1 MPSCQDKYTT
11 LLDLARQAKIISG
24 NTACF
29 DGKIQVGIPFSGYPT
44 GVDLTTIV
52 NLGVISQEDAVFSS
66 STATT
71 IFDVANSASTTY
83 NPIFDPYSEDT
94 WTNPLFSANTVSL
107 NLPITSFSADTQ
119 TVGPFWTLT
128 QTGMTGDNVIGTQY
142 TGYTI
147 QYGFFSV
154 TPIFEDY
161 YTGFTTAQQITY
173 SAGTLDYKGPLD
185 YLHSRED
192 ATVENR
198 LTTKKLKV
206 TGGASAST
214 IGYVL
219 TQIDEEGNADWV
231 YNSPES
237 GSTITAFDY
246 NNNNTFT
253 ITDGEGN
260 TFSAT
265 INEMSGL
272 TINGDLTVTG
282 DTQLDGDLIVEGQT
296 TLRGQTTIGN
306 SFGDSVDIVARVN
319 ADIVPVFD
327 DNVSLGSNVRFWKNL
342 YVHNIT
348 GGTLNLYS
356 GLTTNNSGT
365 EILVRNTATGQI
377 EKRDVSTIGVDT
389 MYWTSGSSGNYSI
402 KTINDS
408 GLDSTG
414 DYSAAGGYNTNTNGD
429 TSFIYSKNS
438 TTNSDN
444 SVILGGTD
452 SLINTGSTNSG
463 IFVGS
468 GNTIGNNFHDS
479 VIIGGDDN
487 SIEIV
492 DGTPCGCPC
501 GFYYDPIASKCVSY
515 EDSLSPST
523 GYVVGGIIANA
534 AFSAYGARFCT
545 PNSYTDCW
553 EPGAGGQMGTNYFR
567 INQFFTAEDKA
578 LQFFGTGSTTT
589 GRLNEIGVWGVG
601 LPNNEW
607 LGFSRCFTLPSD
619 GQYLFALAGD
629 NQIRATVDGE
639 VIVENPYNGS
649 TTDVNNFRTWWVW
662 PIDFIAGQ
670 HNIILEGKNNSGAAG
685 FGCEIIGPFP
695 SDTFVNP
702 IDFNIFTGQTGVD
715 VYTANTV
722 FSSSEAIGDEYDTSE
737 DMCPEGYSY
746 DACTESCIKGI
757 ACSDEISPNAIVGG
771 CSHSIIDSS
780 QYGGILGGCH
790 NTLEETQGSVILG
803 GRNISG
809 STNDTAYV
817 PNLNINY
824 QPDQDD
830 NLTQMLVR
838 DTDGTVKYRNI
849 DSISNSYFVTGGT
862 STIKGLKDIIGN
874 HDLSGSTDY
883 GFIAGGNNNTI
894 DNTIDAAIIGGDYGE
909 ISGSSP
915 SYPNTSQGSTI
926 LGGLGAGPNRKYILE
941 SAASSIMGGFR
952 CFIEYSDWSSIIGV
966 QGGIIKNNFRDI
978 SSPPT
983 SQRNFLGGGSDNLID
998 GGSAD
1003 SIIGGN
1009 SNSILYNSL
1018 YSGFSQSNFIGG
1030 GNNNTID
1037 GHGSSVILGGQENT
1051 VEFDIISNNA
1061 IIAGYGNTITGG
1073 GFDGIFAG
1081 SGNTIQGVV
1090 FWTQDDSNTIIG
1102 GRDNTVYSGVSS
1114 SIVGGQR
1121 NHLENLTDTLIE
1133 NSVILGGSNLT
1144 GTSNNT
1150 VYVPN
1155 LNINNLGDSDAIYGL
1170 GVDSDGYVV
1179 SGNTGF
1185 SSDSCLSDFYVTNV
1199 HSCSPLNINPLDEG
1213 NIIFGSNDA
1222 VTIDIF
1228 NKRIVFRE
1236 GSKIKEQEI
1245 DGKQTVVIG
1254 AGAEDVILIDEDLT
1268 KVQKG
1273 DFKTENGDVIV
1284 KSGNS
1289 KTLIIEDLDNIGG
1302 ANLGTDMDGKLIDI
1316 PSDSRVKQNIKQLPT
1331 VVDPLEF
1338 LSNIKGYQFE
1348 WKEHSRIGPE
1358 GKKYYGFKVDDFRDN
1373 LISDPIGQTHLTPA
1387 QVTCN
1392 NIAKSMVRKSKTK
1405 FKTSASTHKEEM
1417 DTMNYID
1424 LVPFM
1429 IEGIKSLN
1437 QSVVSLNSHNS
1448 SGSKKHVVTTQ
1459 LDKDKDNV
1467 ITHNFNEEDVI
1478 VQLRDSETG
1487 DMIIPKKVFDYQL
1500 NTVKIQ
1506 ISETKNYKIIILG

>member
-66 STATT
+66 TT
-71 IFDVANSASTTY
+71 TTTMFDVSNTASTTY
-83 NPIFDPYSEDT
+83 DPVFASYSGDT

-107 NLPITSFSADTQ
+107 NLPITSLSAETQ
-119 TVGPFWTLT
+119 SVGPFWTLT
-128 QTGMTGDNVIGTQY
+128 QTGMTGDNIIGTQY

-147 QYGFFSV
+147 QYGFFQV
-154 TPIFEDY
+154 TPIFGN
-161 YTGFTTAQQITY
+161 YTGFTTAQQIMY

-185 YLHSRED
+185 YLHSKED

-219 TQIDEEGNADWV
+219 TQIDEEGNAAWV

-237 GSTITAFDY
+237 GSTITTFDY

-356 GLTTNNSGT
+356 GLTTNNSGI

-567 INQFFTAEDKA
+567 INQFFTAEDEA

-926 LGGLGAGPNRKYILE
+926 LGGIGAGPNRKYILE

-1236 GSKIKEQEI
+1236 GSKFKEQEI

-1254 AGAEDVILIDEDLT
+1254 AGAEDVILIDEDIT

-1273 DFKTENGDVIV
+1273 DFKTEEGNVIV

-1316 PSDSRVKQNIKQLPT
+1316 PSDSRVKEQIIPLGE
-1331 VVDPLEF
+1331 VVDPLVF
-1338 LSNIKGYQFE
+1338 LSNVKGYQFE
-1348 WKEHSRIGPE
+1348 WKESSRIGPQ

-1373 LISDPIGQTHLTPA
+1373 LITDPIGQSQLTGK
-1387 QVTCN
+1387 QKICN

-1405 FKTSASTHKEEM
+1405 FKTNLSSDKEEM
-1417 DTMNYID
+1417 DTMNYVD
-1424 LVPFM
+1424 LVPFI

-1437 QSVVSLNSHNS
+1437 ESVSNLNSNDTPN
-1448 SGSKKHVVTTQ
+1448 KYVITTR
-1459 LDKDKDNV
+1459 LEKDKDNE
-1467 ITHNFNEEDVI
+1467 ITHNLNDEDVI

-1487 DMIIPKKVFDYQL
+1487 DMIIPKKVFDYQS

-1506 ISETKNYKIIILG
+1506 ISETKNYKIIIIR